1 MKTQRSVES
10 HVSQVSPQEATK
22 APCKW
27 STAPPDYDRILGFQL
42 EELKFEGRYRQFVE
56 NGRLAGEFPRAQMW
70 RNGQESTV
78 TVWCS
83 NDYLGMG
90 QHPAVLEAMKTA
102 IDTYG
107 AGSGGTRNISGNH
120 RPVVELERELAEL
133 HAKPAALVF
142 SSGYVANLT
151 VLETLARLLPE
162 CVFISDA
169 HNHASMIHGIRSS
182 GVEKFIFRHNDHQ
195 HLEDILS
202 KFPASRPKIVAFESV
217 YSMDGDIAPIGLLC
231 DIAHRY
237 GAITYL
243 DEVHAV
249 GMYGRTGAGVA
260 ERDAVGDR
268 VDVIQ
273 ATLAKA
279 FGIVGGYIAASST
292 IIDAVRSFG
301 SGFIFTTTVPPVV
314 AAGAL
319 ASVRHLKQSPIE
331 RRTLHERATL
341 LRDRL
346 KRSGLPVLDCASH
359 IVPVMVGDPVLCKAA
374 SDYLLEKR
382 HIYIQPINYPTV
394 ARGTER
400 LRVTPGPCHSEAMVD
415 DLVDALHETWVHLNL
430 PFKAWI
436 HTELEVRS

>member
-1 MKTQRSVES
+1 MKTQRSVAPRTSQAASPES
-10 HVSQVSPQEATK
+10 AK

-42 EELKFEGRYRQFVE
+42 EELRFEGRYRQFVE
-56 NGRLAGEFPRAQMW
+56 NGRLAGEFPRARLW
-70 RNGQESTV
+70 HGGKETTI

-90 QHPAVLEAMKTA
+90 QHPAVLDAMKAA

-120 RPVVELERELAEL
+120 RPVVELEKELAQL
-133 HAKPAALVF
+133 HNKPAALVF

-162 CVFISDA
+162 CVFVSDA

-182 GVEKFIFRHNDHQ
+182 GVEKFIFRHNDPQ
-195 HLEDILS
+195 HLEDILT
-202 KFPASRPKIVAFESV
+202 KLPASRPKIVAFESV
-217 YSMDGDIAPIGLLC
+217 YSMDGDIAPIGPLC
-231 DIAHRY
+231 DIARRY
-237 GAITYL
+237 GALTYL

-260 ERDAVGDR
+260 EHDAVEDR

-279 FGIVGGYIAASST
+279 FGVVGGYIAASSA

-319 ASVRHLKQSPIE
+319 ASVRHLKNSTIE
-331 RRTLHERATL
+331 RQTLHERATL
-341 LRDRL
+341 LRGQL
-346 KRSGLPVLDCASH
+346 KKGGLPVMDCVSH

-382 HIYIQPINYPTV
+382 QIYIQPINYPTV

-400 LRVTPGPCHSEAMVD
+400 LRITPGPCHSTAMIE
-415 DLVDALHETWVHLNL
+415 DLVDALRETWVHLDL
-430 PFKAWI
+430 PLTPREAFA
-436 HTELEVRS
+436 R

>member
-1 MKTQRSVES
+1 MKKQSSIGAQASANLPPKV
-10 HVSQVSPQEATK
+10 HK

-27 STAPPDYDRILGFQL
+27 STSHPDYDRILGFQL
-42 EELKFEGRYRQFVE
+42 DDLKFEGRYRQFVE
-56 NGRLAGEFPRAQMW
+56 NGRVAGEFPRAQMW

-90 QHPAVLEAMKTA
+90 QHPTVLDAMKTA

-133 HAKPAALVF
+133 HNKPAALVF

-162 CVFISDA
+162 CAFISDA

-182 GVEKFIFRHNDHQ
+182 GVDKFIFRHNDHQ

-202 KFPASRPKIVAFESV
+202 KLPASRPKIVAFESV

-237 GAITYL
+237 GALTYL

-249 GMYGRTGAGVA
+249 GMYGATGAGVA

-268 VDVIQ
+268 VDVVQ
-273 ATLAKA
+273 GTLAKA

-292 IIDAVRSFG
+292 IVDAVRSFG

-319 ASVRHLKQSPIE
+319 ASVRHLKCSQFE
-331 RRTLHERATL
+331 RQTLHEKAL
-341 LRDRL
+341 QLRSRL
-346 KRSGLPVLDCASH
+346 KNSGLPILDCVSH

-382 HIYIQPINYPTV
+382 SIYIQPINFPTV
-394 ARGTER
+394 PRGTER
-400 LRVTPGPCHSEAMVD
+400 LRVTPGPCHSEAMID
-415 DLVDALHETWVHLNL
+415 DLVDALRETWVHLGL
-430 PFKAWI
+430 PFTSSA
-436 HTELEVRS
+436 HHGAEARP